1 MNVKTEAP
9 QKPRILVVEDE
20 PFIAMLLG
28 DMLEEL
34 GYTITAS
41 LGHVAE
47 ALQYLSANAVD
58 LALLDV
64 NLGTEKIDP
73 VADLLADR
81 GCLFIFTTGY
91 GQAGVPEKYASSP
104 VLQKP
109 FQINQLAE
117 AIKGQ
122 LEALGTGPKLQ
133 AS

>member
-1 MNVKTEAP
+1 
-9 QKPRILVVEDE
+9 VVEDE
-20 PFIAMLLG
+20 PFIAMLLA

-34 GYTITAS
+34 GYKVAAS
-41 LGHVAE
+41 CRGVAE
-47 ALQYLSANAVD
+47 TLDYLSGSHVD

-91 GQAGVPEKYASSP
+91 GQAGVPEKYANSP

-117 AIKGQ
+117 TIKGR
-122 LEALGTGPKLQ
+122 LETLRTGPT
-133 AS
+133 S